1 MADPS
6 ACSALASLTCRGH
19 VGPEGDR
26 GLSPQPLGGGE
37 ATSGPVQEATPPIP
51 QPKAAPPHRAGASE
65 NDRSKPELGEKER
78 RDHTPCARTPQTSS
92 PVAGTLSLLGRRHVA
107 HDTRSA
113 PPPRASA
120 HAAANQHHKR
130 PGPAPAPRLG
140 KKTTSTRGPRLP
152 PRAFPARQWAES
164 PSQPAPAPQRARANR
179 KGCVCERRRGGGS
192 LRTRRP
198 CSQVPGSRWWPERSI
213 CLRPA
218 GGPLP
223 PYARAGFSSVCPRLP
238 RGGGGSSPSPS
249 PGSGGPRDAGP
260 HRVSPAGR
268 CLGRLRRLAHP
279 AAAYQHAAARRGHQP
294 ALQRLQV
301 PRPPEEQGE
310 LVRRGGSAAGEPAAR
325 PLETSTDRATPPP
338 PRARGHGRACCP
350 GLPGA
355 LRRTPTL
362 RARAGDRPPQIRP
375 CLPVACRPGN
385 SLSRTPSGKLSRDSL

>member
-1 MADPS
+1 MGVGGFGPS
-6 ACSALASLTCRGH
+6 PSEAVRPPRGRFRRRRPPSRSRRQLLHIARGPQRTTARDQSAGNT
-19 VGPEGDR
+19 
-26 GLSPQPLGGGE
+26 
-37 ATSGPVQEATPPIP
+37 
-51 QPKAAPPHRAGASE
+51 
-65 NDRSKPELGEKER
+65 ER
-78 RDHTPCARTPQTSS
+78 RDHTLRPLTPQTFS
-92 PVAGTLSLLGRRHVA
+92 PVAGTLTLSGRRHVA
-107 HDTRSA
+107 HDTRRA
-113 PPPRASA
+113 PSPRASA

-130 PGPAPAPRLG
+130 PDPAPAPSLG
-140 KKTTSTRGPRLP
+140 KKTTSPRGHRRP
-152 PRAFPARQWAES
+152 PRAVPARQWAEA
-164 PSQPAPAPQRARANR
+164 PSQPAPAPRRARANR
-179 KGCVCERRRGGGS
+179 KGRVCERRRGGGS

-198 CSQVPGSRWWPERSI
+198 CSQVPGSRWWPERSVR
-213 CLRPA
+213 LWPA

-223 PYARAGFSSVCPRLP
+223 PYARAGLPSVCPPRLP

-301 PRPPEEQGE
+301 SRPPEEQGE

-325 PLETSTDRATPPP
+325 PLETSTDRAAPPP

-362 RARAGDRPPQIRP
+362 RARAGDRPPLIRP
-375 CLPVACRPGN
+375 CLPVACRPSN
-385 SLSRTPSGKLSRDSL
+385 SPSSSPSRTPSGKLSRDSL